1 MEGYEPLITGLAIFF
16 AAHLFAGF
24 PGPRQ
29 RLISAMG
36 RNVYR
41 ALFSLVS
48 LAGFVLIVY
57 GVAICPVDVLW
68 SPPLWTQYVPL
79 AIMPFAFLLIV
90 GAYMSHDVK
99 RYTRHPMLWGIAL
112 WAAGH
117 LVANGDL
124 GGVLLFASFLAY
136 ALVGQLLA
144 DRKMRLTDPDGWADL
159 DAGTS
164 AIPFAAMA
172 TGKPFEARG
181 DFGVKVIAIAVVVFV
196 AVLLTH
202 AQIIGVQAHYLL

>member
-24 PGPRQ
+24 SGPRQ

-68 SPPLWTQYVPL
+68 TPPPWTQYVPL
-79 AIMPFAFLLIV
+79 VIMPFAFLLIV

-117 LVANGDL
+117 LAANGDL

-136 ALVGQLLA
+136 ALVGQVLA

-164 AIPFAAMA
+164 AVPFAAMA
-172 TGKPFEARG
+172 AGKPFEARG

>member
-1 MEGYEPLITGLAIFF
+1 MEGYEPLITGLVIFF
-16 AAHLFAGF
+16 ASHLFAGF

-57 GVAICPVDVLW
+57 GVAICPVDVAW
-68 SPPLWTQYVPL
+68 TPPLWTQYVPL
-79 AIMPFAFLLIV
+79 VIMPFAFLLIV

-117 LVANGDL
+117 LVANGDV
-124 GGVLLFASFLAY
+124 GGILLFASFLAY
-136 ALVGQLLA
+136 ALVGQRLA
-144 DRKMRLTDPDGWADL
+144 DRKLRLTDPHGWADL
-159 DAGTS
+159 DARTS
-164 AIPFAAMA
+164 AIPFAAMVA
-172 TGKPFEARG
+172 GKPFDARG
-181 DFGVKVIAIAVVVFV
+181 DFGLKVIAIAVVVFV